1 MAVSMIP
8 KYVTIELLLHAAFVA
23 DEILGDTLEPARIR
37 RIEDKSSCRYVLRI
51 GTKTKAAGRL

>member
-1 MAVSMIP
+1 MIP